1 MDLGAEFAI
10 PATLSQVIEWDSA
23 EEEDKHDSVEEQS
36 QENSSPI
43 FRRCKLPESP
53 LSPVLKSRKRS
64 INLSGWLPT
73 KRKLVMECSERS
85 KFVKMGGNDSSDLMP
100 TLSSWLTRL
109 SPVSSPD
116 SCQVSSCDSIAG
128 LVPQRSAEET
138 DALTGASWL
147 AGVENRFDIGGDTDT
162 DSSCEEGEDCVDFI
176 TSDKKKKKPIK
187 HGLVAGFEFLLKSE
201 KSKRALAKYQMEQG
215 TLSNEM
221 EKKMLV
227 EFISLQQGVLL
238 IAANSGTLLVNNE
251 FCPKGLAVG
260 DTVTFPT
267 PRVSTMVEGKEVWLG
282 VTDITILRRRS
293 QVQEQLAGK
302 TVGVGLEEEI
312 ISLRC
317 PCKSLPSSVCSK
329 GAIPNLSSPASSPIP
344 GLNIPCTSLSPLY
357 TPEKL
362 STVRQVVE
370 RLGGFSSSPQH
381 VDFRKDTRVQQ
392 VLEVVVHRV
401 FNKVRR
407 DEVNLTLDNT
417 LGVDE
422 MGLSLLCEDQ
432 SGDFS
437 VIKLHTELK
446 QVESWSILFGS
457 NWEVVV
463 GSKVI
468 ITSPLY
474 VQNRITRS
482 NKHKLFNIIR
492 SIRNTNQRFCY
503 VMKAF
508 PGSRFEL
515 VEVGVEEMSCIN
527 SLSRVSRAEGCR
539 INIKLLVLYMEEETM
554 YVQDNSNSE
563 QAQPYRKVTIKPSFP
578 LPEQLRTMIPVT
590 TLVTGL
596 HVEYQGNMFLDYY
609 STMMAVTSA
618 TLAFHSLPS
627 FSAASKNGDL
637 VKVEG
642 VILRVDKDTS
652 MQWMECSVCMSEN
665 VTLGNK
671 GWSCYQCGQV
681 KTHHKMELVCC
692 VSGVWVVLRETA
704 RKLLQV
710 SRGRGCFHPDD
721 IVGTVVPT
729 VMCKVGKDLKA
740 VEC

>member
-23 EEEDKHDSVEEQS
+23 EEEDKHDTAEEQ
-36 QENSSPI
+36 SSPI

-64 INLSGWLPT
+64 TDVSGWLPT
-73 KRKLVMECSERS
+73 KRKLEMECSES
-85 KFVKMGGNDSSDLMP
+85 SMFVKTGEKNSSYLMP
-100 TLSSWLTRL
+100 TLSTWLTRL
-109 SPVSSPD
+109 SPVSSSD

-128 LVPQRSAEET
+128 LAPQPSAEET

-162 DSSCEEGEDCVDFI
+162 DSSSEEGEECVVFI

-187 HGLVAGFEFLLKSE
+187 HGLVAGFELLLKSE

-215 TLSNEM
+215 TLLSDEI
-221 EKKMLV
+221 EKNMLV
-227 EFISLQQGVLL
+227 EFISLQQGVSL
-238 IAANSGTLLVNNE
+238 IAGGLGTLIVNNE

-282 VTDITILRRRS
+282 VTDITILSGRS
-293 QVQEQLAGK
+293 QIQEQLAGK
-302 TVGVGLEEEI
+302 TVGLEEEI
-312 ISLRC
+312 ISLKC
-317 PCKSLPSSVCSK
+317 PCKSLSSSVCSK
-329 GAIPNLSSPASSPIP
+329 GAMPNLSPPASSPLP

-362 STVRQVVE
+362 STIRQVVE
-370 RLGGFSSSPQH
+370 RLGGFSSSPQQ
-381 VDFRKDTRVQQ
+381 VDFRKDTRDQQ

-407 DEVNLTLDNT
+407 DEVNITLDNT

-437 VIKLHTELK
+437 IIKLHTELK
-446 QVESWSILFGS
+446 NVESWSILFGS

-515 VEVGVEEMSCIN
+515 VEVGVEEMPCIS
-527 SLSRVSRAEGCR
+527 SLSRASRAEGCR
-539 INIKLLVLYMEEETM
+539 INIKLTVIYLEEETM

-563 QAQPYRKVTIKPSFP
+563 QAHPYLKVTLKPSFP
-578 LPEQLRTMIPVT
+578 LPDQLSDRIPVT

-609 STMMAVTSA
+609 STMMAVTSV
-618 TLAFHSLPS
+618 TLAFHTLPA
-627 FSAASKNGDL
+627 FSTASKVGDL

-642 VILRVDKDTS
+642 VILRVDKDAS

-665 VTLGNK
+665 VALGNK

-681 KTHHKMELVCC
+681 TTHHKMELVCC

-704 RKLLQV
+704 RKLLQNTQ
-710 SRGRGCFHPDD
+710 GRGCFHPDD